1 LQLGSLPIVSAALQ
15 FEETG
20 GRGFKEPA
28 VMANNEMNARR
39 EELLL
44 VGALVDR
51 SWIFSAVA
59 CRDEVEILKG
69 TEEEVMKA
77 NFAMVVSS
85 LSLGCL
91 GWGMR
96 DFC

>member
-1 LQLGSLPIVSAALQ
+1 
-15 FEETG
+15 
-20 GRGFKEPA
+20 
-28 VMANNEMNARR
+28 
-39 EELLL
+39 
-44 VGALVDR
+44 
-51 SWIFSAVA
+51 VA

-91 GWGMR
+91 GWG
-96 DFC
+96 